1 MQPGPEDK
9 NGMRRPASPTEYR
22 EVSNSKAGSRPKTE
36 ADHGDTAIEM
46 TVGIDLGDEHSHFC
60 ALDNTG
66 EILEEGRLKTTKA
79 AFEQRFK
86 SAARMRIA
94 IEAST
99 HSPWVSILLK
109 EAGHEVIVANP
120 RKLRMIFTSDSK
132 NDRFDASQLARV
144 ARLDPKLLY
153 PIEHRRHQARID
165 QGIIKSRDGLVR
177 ARTRLVN
184 HVRSIIKSFGERLVG
199 CGPSTFGKRAAR
211 QIPRELR
218 PALIPILRMIEHHN
232 ASIRKFDRLIEAS
245 GRERYPETKKL
256 RQVNGVGPITALS
269 FVLTLDDP
277 LRFKSSRSVGAFLG
291 LRPKQD
297 QSGERNPELRITKA
311 GNGDLR
317 RLLVQCAH
325 YIIGPFGKDSDLR
338 RFGQAIAARGG
349 KVARRRA
356 VVAVA
361 RKLSVL
367 LHRLWITDE
376 VYDPLR
382 NANRN
387 KPKKHI
393 VHGEVSAPTLVT
405 AG

>member
-1 MQPGPEDK
+1 MKHD
-9 NGMRRPASPTEYR
+9 TE
-22 EVSNSKAGSRPKTE
+22 N
-36 ADHGDTAIEM
+36 EM
-46 TVGIDLGDEHSHFC
+46 TIGIDLGDQHSHFC
-60 ALDNTG
+60 ALDSTG

-79 AFEQRFK
+79 AFDQRFK
-86 SAARMRIA
+86 TASPMRIA

-120 RKLRMIFTSDSK
+120 RKLRMIFQSDSK

-153 PIEHRRHQARID
+153 PVEHRGHQARVD
-165 QGIIKSRDGLVR
+165 QGIIKSRDSMVC

-184 HVRSIIKSFGERLVG
+184 HVRSIIKSFGGRLVG
-199 CGPSTFGKRAAR
+199 CGPSTFGRRAAR

-218 PALIPILRMIEHHN
+218 PALIPILRMIEHHS
-232 ASIRKFDRLIEAS
+232 ASVRRFDRLIES
-245 GRERYPETKKL
+245 MGRERYPETTTL

-277 LRFKSSRSVGAFLG
+277 TRFKSSRSVGAFLG

-311 GNGDLR
+311 GNRDLR

-338 RFGQAIAARGG
+338 RFGLAMAARGG

-356 VVAVA
+356 LVAVA
-361 RKLSVL
+361 RKLAVL
-367 LHRLWITDE
+367 LHRLWVTGE

-382 NANRN
+382 TAKHSEAKKIVGAPRQVPVLNTNAALA
-387 KPKKHI
+387 
-393 VHGEVSAPTLVT
+393 SVT